1 MVLRAVSR
9 NRRINNMQLNT
20 KKSLN
25 VSMMLF
31 PVRFSC
37 FKSHLGTSN
46 WLL

>member
-1 MVLRAVSR
+1 MALRAVSR
-9 NRRINNMQLNT
+9 NKRINNIQLNT
-20 KKSLN
+20 KKVFD